1 MGCDSATF
9 QDKGTEVPSM
19 SRDKGKTGQAQN
31 LAKGRDGTGRDSLSK
46 SRMGRGIGPRTGQ
59 SLFFSHN
66 FLFSNVL
73 SCFRTSYPISER
85 QSLV

>member
-31 LAKGRDGTGRDSLSK
+31 LAKGRDGPGQPVTIWDGTRDETITNFLSK
-46 SRMGRGIGPRTGQ
+46 SVTGQ
-59 SLFFSHN
+59 GRDGTITNFSNN
-66 FLFSNVL
+66 FLF
-73 SCFRTSYPISER
+73 
-85 QSLV
+85 

>member
-31 LAKGRDGTGRDSLSK
+31 LAKGWEGLGQSVKIQDGTWD
-46 SRMGRGIGPRTGQ
+46 RTQDGTITI
-59 SLFFSHN
+59 FFS
-66 FLFSNVL
+66 
-73 SCFRTSYPISER
+73 
-85 QSLV
+85 